1 MPTTGSPIYLLTTL
15 AGVAITAVVW
25 AWLSRVQ
32 AGREGRARDARMP
45 IIYAAAL
52 CGAYLGAKVAFLFAE
67 GWHFRDNW
75 MALLS
80 GHSITGA
87 LLGGTVA
94 VEAVKHAFGYTR
106 STGDLF
112 AVTVPLAVA
121 IGRVGCVAAGC
132 CLGVECGPAYAD
144 AWWAMHDAHGH
155 ARWPA
160 PLVELAF
167 NVAFVAWALAAWR
180 YDWQRN
186 QRFNIYLM
194 AYGAFRF
201 THEFLRDDS
210 RWWGAW
216 GGYHLVALAIAAT
229 GVWMY
234 VRRQKIALGMQVPF
248 SAGAPVAEKRES

>member
-1 MPTTGSPIYLLTTL
+1 MPAVGSPIYLLTTL

-25 AWLSRVQ
+25 AWLGRIQ
-32 AGREGRARDARMP
+32 AAREGRTRDARMP
-45 IIYAAAL
+45 VIYAAAL
-52 CGAYLGAKVAFLFAE
+52 CGAYLGAKLAFLFAE

-87 LLGGTVA
+87 LLGGTLA
-94 VEAVKHAFGYTR
+94 VEVAKKAFGYTR

-132 CLGVECGPAYAD
+132 CLGVECSEEYHG
-144 AWWAMHDAHGH
+144 AWWAMTDAHGH

-160 PLVELAF
+160 ATVEMTFNLAF
-167 NVAFVAWALAAWR
+167 LAWALLGWWF
-180 YDWQRN
+180 DWQRDR
-186 QRFNIYLM
+186 RFAIYLI

-201 THEFLRDDS
+201 AHEFVRDDA
-210 RWWGAW
+210 RLFGAF
-216 GGYHLVALAIAAT
+216 GGYQLVAMAILGT
-229 GVWMY
+229 GVVLS
-234 VRRQKIALGMQVPF
+234 VRRRQGSVRPVQA
-248 SAGAPVAEKRES
+248 AEGAQ